1 MARHHGVF
9 VQVRS
14 VVIASMLVLFLLTGC
29 DTNSTPQETS
39 AKNDQNVVR
48 IASRRLPPGFAN
60 PAAHT
65 GQPAVDIWP
74 AFFDALTYIDANGDA
89 IPWLATRWTQLTATR
104 WRFEL
109 RRDVRFS
116 NGEPFNANAVEL
128 AVNEILLGYGAR
140 DLVRT
145 SLLPTIV
152 GAEII
157 DSYTIDIET
166 AQPDPL
172 LPKRLSQFYP
182 LPPRY
187 FTEVGP
193 KTFARKP
200 IGTGPFIVERW
211 EAGRVLMRANPQ
223 SWRPPAVAGLDFI
236 EIPEPIARR
245 QAIESGQVQ
254 LAMYLAPEDID
265 DLKEKQITIR
275 QAAEPR
281 LRMMVFVVREGSPLK
296 SRQVRLA
303 MNHAIDK
310 ESIVK
315 YLLSGAGVVATQMG
329 VRGSEGFDASLTPI
343 GHDPERAR
351 ALLREA
357 GYPNGID
364 LEMDLLVVTNTD
376 RAVFEAI
383 LADLRDVGVRI
394 KVHTMEFE
402 RWRAKLLAGD
412 WQHDLFSFT
421 VALDPLLDIT
431 KAWQYLTCERENAPM
446 CQPEVSELIEMR
458 SRTFDQSERNRLLRL
473 AHQKMAIDPP
483 VILVHEMEQITAYRG
498 LENLQ
503 VDNLMIRW
511 DQLRKRSSESH
522 D

>member
-1 MARHHGVF
+1 
-9 VQVRS
+9 VQVRGI
-14 VVIASMLVLFLLTGC
+14 VMASLVGLLLLTGC
-29 DTNSTPQETS
+29 DANSVDAQHGVSGNE
-39 AKNDQNVVR
+39 DVIR

-74 AFFDALTYIDANGDA
+74 AFFDALTYIDANGKV
-89 IPWLATRWTQLTATR
+89 IPWLATDWTQVSETR
-104 WRFEL
+104 WRFAL
-109 RRDVRFS
+109 RRDVQFS
-116 NGEPFNANAVEL
+116 NGEPFDADAVAL

-145 SLLPTIV
+145 SLLPTVV
-152 GAEII
+152 GATIV
-157 DSYTIDIET
+157 DSYTIEIET
-166 AQPDPL
+166 AEPDPL

-187 FTEVGP
+187 FAEVGP

-200 IGTGPFIVERW
+200 IGTGPFVVERW
-211 EAGRVLMRANPQ
+211 EAGRVLMRANRQ

-245 QAIESGQVQ
+245 QAVESGQVQ
-254 LAMYLAPEDID
+254 LAMYLAPEDIA
-265 DLKEKQITIR
+265 DLKQKNIEIR

-281 LRMMVFVVREGSPLK
+281 LRMLVFVVRKGSPLE

-315 YLLSGAGVVATQMG
+315 YLLSGAGTVATQMG
-329 VRGSEGFDASLTPI
+329 VRGSEGFDTTRDPI
-343 GHDPERAR
+343 PYDLQRAR
-351 ALLREA
+351 QLMREA

-364 LEMDLLVVTNTD
+364 LDMDLLVVTNTD

-394 KVHTMEFE
+394 NVHTMEFE
-402 RWRAKLLAGD
+402 RWRAKLLTGD

-431 KAWQYLTCERENAPM
+431 KAWQYLTCERPNAPF
-446 CQPEVSELIEMR
+446 CQPEVSEFIETR
-458 SRTFDQSERNRLLRL
+458 ARTFDTLERDRLLQL
-473 AHQKMAIDPP
+473 AHDRMTVDPP
-483 VILVHEMEQITAYRG
+483 VILVHEMEQITAYRD

-511 DQLRKRSSESH
+511 DRIRRKSSAAH

>member
-1 MARHHGVF
+1 MRSIVMATL
-9 VQVRS
+9 
-14 VVIASMLVLFLLTGC
+14 AALLLLAGC
-29 DTNSTPQETS
+29 DGNPADRQAS
-39 AKNDQNVVR
+39 AQDHDDVIR

-74 AFFDALTYIDANGDA
+74 AFFDALTYIDANGNV
-89 IPWLATRWTQLTATR
+89 IPWLATRWTQTTTTR
-104 WRFEL
+104 WRFVL
-109 RRDVRFS
+109 RRDVHFS
-116 NGEPFNANAVEL
+116 NGEPFDAKAVEL

-152 GAEII
+152 SAEVI
-157 DSYTIDIET
+157 DSHTIDIET
-166 AQPDPL
+166 AKPDPL

-254 LAMYLAPEDID
+254 LAMYLAPEDIA

-281 LRMMVFVVREGSPLK
+281 LRMMVFVVRDGSPLQ

-310 ESIVK
+310 DAIVK
-315 YLLSGAGVVATQMG
+315 HLLSGAGVVATQMG
-329 VRGSEGFDASLTPI
+329 VRGSEGFDPSLESI
-343 GHDPERAR
+343 AFDPERAR
-351 ALLREA
+351 TLLHEA
-357 GYPNGID
+357 GYPKGID

-431 KAWQYLTCERENAPM
+431 KAWQYLTCERDNVPF
-446 CQPEVSELIEMR
+446 CQPEVSELIETR
-458 SRTFDQSERNRLLRL
+458 ARTFDQSERDRLLRL
-473 AHQKMAIDPP
+473 AHDKMAEDPP

-511 DQLRKRSSESH
+511 DQLRKRSSSSH